1 MIAVL
6 TGDIVS
12 SRTIPNKGRWLK
24 RLQEVIEKKSG
35 LAKPPKWGVFRG
47 DGFQVE
53 IQQPPEALRLA
64 ILIRAGLRSIPA
76 FSKLKLDAR
85 IGIGIGEKGYTG
97 KSVNESDG
105 QAYLWSGA
113 VLDSLKNQH
122 HRLEIN
128 TPWASVDK
136 PINVA
141 LKLASSIMDDWSF
154 AEAEIAWMKLS
165 EGKTQEQMARK
176 LNISQPAVHK
186 RYVAAHYQEL
196 SELISY
202 FETVVSE
209 AIMKP
214 GQ

>member
-24 RLQEVIEKKSG
+24 RLQEIVEKKSG
-35 LAKPPKWGVFRG
+35 MSKPPKWGIFRG

-53 IQQPPEALRLA
+53 LHEPGEALRVA
-64 ILIRAGLRSIPA
+64 ILIRAGLRSMPA

-105 QAYLWSGA
+105 QAYQWSGA
-113 VLDSLKNQH
+113 ILDSLKNQH
-122 HRLEIN
+122 NRLEIH
-128 TPWASVDK
+128 TPWPTIDK
-136 PINVA
+136 PVNVA
-141 LKLASSIMDDWSF
+141 LKLASSIIDDWSF
-154 AEAEIAWMKLS
+154 AEAEIVWLKLS
-165 EGKTQEQMARK
+165 EGKTQDQMAKK
-176 LNISQPAVHK
+176 LKISQPAVHK

-202 FETVVSE
+202 FETAVSD